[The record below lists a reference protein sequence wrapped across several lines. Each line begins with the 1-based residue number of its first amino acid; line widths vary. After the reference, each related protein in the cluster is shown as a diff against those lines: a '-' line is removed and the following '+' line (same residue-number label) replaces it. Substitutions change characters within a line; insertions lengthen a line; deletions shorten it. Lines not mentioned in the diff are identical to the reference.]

1 MGEPPATAFVTGG
14 AGLVGTPVVEMLL
27 ARGTLVTALAR
38 SDAAAAALRAAGA
51 QVVRGDLS
59 APGPWA
65 RSAGEADVV
74 IHAGLP
80 RMAPPVRGR
89 HVRRLAR
96 LAAEQAAGL
105 ADAAQ
110 GGVIVAVTCG
120 LADDAGPL
128 RIAIPSRSAEDA
140 LRGPETRVVRVPWV
154 YGPAGVVRD
163 MSRGVQ
169 MRRLRIVG
177 PGTNPMP
184 LVGARDAADGVLAA
198 AAASA
203 GTYAVREPSVPTQIA
218 LVHHLC
224 AGRGAPRP
232 DHAPPR
238 LAALSMGGVM
248 SEALAAF
255 PVDSGA
261 PPPGFACAQRWDADL
276 LDALIPVASA

>member
-1 MGEPPATAFVTGG
+1 VAEYPATAFVIGG
-14 AGLVGTPVVEMLL
+14 GGLVGAPVVDMLL
-27 ARGTLVTALAR
+27 AGGTQVTALAR
-38 SDAAAAALRAAGA
+38 SDAAATALRAAGA
-51 QVVRGDLS
+51 DVVRGDLS

-65 RSAGEADVV
+65 RNAGEADVV

-96 LAAEQAAGL
+96 LAADQAAAL
-105 ADAAQ
+105 ADAAR
-110 GGVIVAVTCG
+110 GAVIVAVTCG
-120 LADDAGPL
+120 LADDSGPL
-128 RIAIPSRSAEDA
+128 RIAIPSRGVEHA
-140 LRGPETRVVRVPWV
+140 LRGTDTRVIRVPWV
-154 YGPAGVVRD
+154 YGPAGLVRD

-184 LVGARDAADGVLAA
+184 LAGARDAAAAALAA
-198 AAASA
+198 AAGPP
-203 GTYAVREPSVPTQIA
+203 GTYAVREPSVPSQIE

-238 LAALSMGGVM
+238 LAALSMGGVV

-255 PVDSGA
+255 PVDSA
-261 PPPGFACAQRWDADL
+261 DPPPGFACAQRWDVDL
-276 LDALIPVASA
+276 LDALVPPAST

>member
-1 MGEPPATAFVTGG
+1 
-14 AGLVGTPVVEMLL
+14 
-27 ARGTLVTALAR
+27 
-38 SDAAAAALRAAGA
+38 
-51 QVVRGDLS
+51 
-59 APGPWA
+59 
-65 RSAGEADVV
+65 
-74 IHAGLP
+74 
-80 RMAPPVRGR
+80 
-89 HVRRLAR
+89 
-96 LAAEQAAGL
+96 
-105 ADAAQ
+105 
-110 GGVIVAVTCG
+110 
-120 LADDAGPL
+120 
-128 RIAIPSRSAEDA
+128 
-140 LRGPETRVVRVPWV
+140 
-154 YGPAGVVRD
+154 GPAGVVRD

-276 LDALIPVASA
+276 LDALVPVASA